1 MKYLIGAV
9 AGLIWGSLAALLNAF
24 ITKKALNKGNDK
36 LLLASNALRML
47 VDVAALGT
55 VFLLR
60 KVLPFSFEAALVG
73 TAAALSLLMIVF
85 AYKMAAGK
93 LKTCSCSLNGSMFFI
108 SPPPFCRQRR
118 SSEGSE
124 PPRCPPARPQ
134 S

>member
-1 MKYLIGAV
+1 MKYVIGAV
-9 AGLIWGSLAALLNAF
+9 AGLVWGSLAALLNGF
-24 ITKKALNKGNDK
+24 ITKKALDKGNDK
-36 LLLASNALRML
+36 LMLASNFLRML

-93 LKTCSCSLNGSMFFI
+93 
-108 SPPPFCRQRR
+108 
-118 SSEGSE
+118 
-124 PPRCPPARPQ
+124 
-134 S
+134 

>member
-1 MKYLIGAV
+1 MKYLIGAA
-9 AGLIWGSLAALLNAF
+9 AGLVWGSLAALLNAF
-24 ITKKALNKGNDK
+24 ITKKALDKGNDK
-36 LLLASNALRML
+36 LLASNALRML

-93 LKTCSCSLNGSMFFI
+93 
-108 SPPPFCRQRR
+108 
-118 SSEGSE
+118 
-124 PPRCPPARPQ
+124 
-134 S
+134 

>member
-24 ITKKALNKGNDK
+24 ITKNALNKGNDK

-47 VDVAALGT
+47 VDVAALGM

-93 LKTCSCSLNGSMFFI
+93 
-108 SPPPFCRQRR
+108 
-118 SSEGSE
+118 
-124 PPRCPPARPQ
+124 
-134 S
+134 

>member
-1 MKYLIGAV
+1 MKYLSGAA
-9 AGLIWGSLAALLNAF
+9 AGLVWVSLAALLNDF

-36 LLLASNALRML
+36 LMLASNALRML
-47 VDVAALGT
+47 VDVAALGM

-93 LKTCSCSLNGSMFFI
+93 
-108 SPPPFCRQRR
+108 
-118 SSEGSE
+118 
-124 PPRCPPARPQ
+124 
-134 S
+134 

>member
-9 AGLIWGSLAALLNAF
+9 AGLIWVSLAALLNAL

-36 LLLASNALRML
+36 LMLASNALRML
-47 VDVAALGT
+47 VDVAALGM

-93 LKTCSCSLNGSMFFI
+93 
-108 SPPPFCRQRR
+108 
-118 SSEGSE
+118 
-124 PPRCPPARPQ
+124 
-134 S
+134 

>member
-1 MKYLIGAV
+1 MKYLIGAA
-9 AGLIWGSLAALLNAF
+9 AGLVWGSLAALLNAF
-24 ITKKALNKGNDK
+24 ITKKALHEGSDK

-47 VDVAALGT
+47 VDVAALGM

-93 LKTCSCSLNGSMFFI
+93 
-108 SPPPFCRQRR
+108 
-118 SSEGSE
+118 
-124 PPRCPPARPQ
+124 
-134 S
+134 

>member
-24 ITKKALNKGNDK
+24 ITKKALNKGSDK
-36 LLLASNALRML
+36 LMLASNALRML
-47 VDVAALGT
+47 VDVAALGM

-73 TAAALSLLMIVF
+73 AAAALSLLMIVF

-93 LKTCSCSLNGSMFFI
+93 
-108 SPPPFCRQRR
+108 
-118 SSEGSE
+118 
-124 PPRCPPARPQ
+124 
-134 S
+134 

>member
-1 MKYLIGAV
+1 MKYLIGAA
-9 AGLIWGSLAALLNAF
+9 AGLVWGSLAALLNAF
-24 ITKKALNKGNDK
+24 ITKKALNNGSDK
-36 LLLASNALRML
+36 LLLASNALRVL

-93 LKTCSCSLNGSMFFI
+93 
-108 SPPPFCRQRR
+108 
-118 SSEGSE
+118 
-124 PPRCPPARPQ
+124 
-134 S
+134 